1 MSQTRRLAAILA
13 ADVAGYS
20 RLMGEDESGTVRA
33 LREHRAAADPMILRQ
48 GGRIVKTTGDGA
60 LIEFGSVAGAV
71 QCAIA
76 LQKLMAERNAGV
88 PDDRRMELRIGVH
101 IGDVLVEGDDI
112 LGDGVNIAARLE
124 GIAEPGCI
132 CISEDVLRQVSG
144 KVDAEFDDIG
154 EQTLKNIIR
163 PLHVY
168 RVRPHLRLNW
178 RHPRCRCRTSRRWWY
193 CRSRT

>member
-144 KVDAEFDDIG
+144 KVDAELDDIG

-168 RVRPHLRLNW
+168 RVRPPSAAKLATPAL
-178 RHPRCRCRTSRRWWY
+178 PLPDKPSLVVLPF
-193 CRSRT
+193 